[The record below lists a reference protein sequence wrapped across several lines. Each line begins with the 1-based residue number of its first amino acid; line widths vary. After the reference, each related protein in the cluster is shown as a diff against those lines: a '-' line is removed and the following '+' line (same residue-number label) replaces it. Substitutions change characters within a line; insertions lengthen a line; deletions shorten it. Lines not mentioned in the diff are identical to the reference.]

1 MRASEDG
8 QRPLGGSV
16 RSLVL
21 RAWLEQGTGR
31 RIRIRVVE
39 IAPGLSE
46 RPVSITA
53 SIDEACQAV
62 RRWLE
67 SQAREVSGTEQ

>member
-8 QRPLGGSV
+8 QRPLSGSV

-21 RAWLEQGTGR
+21 RAWLEQGAGQR
-31 RIRIRVVE
+31 LRVRAVE
-39 IAPGLSE
+39 IDPGLSE
-46 RPVSITA
+46 RPVVITA

-67 SQAREVSGTEQ
+67 SQAREASGTEP